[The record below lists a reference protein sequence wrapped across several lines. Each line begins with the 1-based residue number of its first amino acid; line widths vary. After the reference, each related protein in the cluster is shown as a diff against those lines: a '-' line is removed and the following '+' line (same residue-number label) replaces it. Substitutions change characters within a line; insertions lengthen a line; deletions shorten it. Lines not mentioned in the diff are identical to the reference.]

1 MVKANTPCCIDNPEI
16 IAKCRVQE
24 PSNKAYMSKE
34 PLPPPPPP
42 TQLPPDWNSTVQVAQ
57 PVYMPSTA
65 LVMGGKAN
73 TGGDATEVH
82 APPLLVK
89 ASLTDTENLTYDTL
103 LGEMSSSI
111 DDLTIVTR
119 YASNVNKRASFIRSL
134 DASQVA
140 KLMSYVDEIFDQPAV
155 MDIFAGLIKGFN
167 CDYVLKSMQIM
178 TDYSARV
185 ELVKRVGPKCSD
197 WALNKTNI
205 RDICSVLE
213 QMLLES
219 TFL

>member
-65 LVMGGKAN
+65 FVMGGKEN
-73 TGGDATEVH
+73 TGGDDTEVH
-82 APPLLVK
+82 APQLLVK